1 MDPPEQPPPAQQP
14 PEQHPEAGP
23 PQPFFTMTIAV
34 PGLPPPSPGPGQ
46 EGDEPAGGEH
56 NGPGAGATIYTF
68 QIGAGPPPG
77 EGEPGNADH
86 PPLPPDFFSQF
97 AQPPGAPAPGGNAP
111 EGAGGAAPPPAGGPP
126 AWLFAPFLEFLLP
139 RRDTQPNP
147 EKAAEL
153 LRSLPTVGKRLLKRV
168 DNVVAAQD
176 VDSYEDEEERGWKCG
191 ICLEGMSARQEE
203 EVKEDKKID
212 ETIKGEEKGEDTTD
226 KKEETEE
233 KKDSQ
238 EEPKKTTGVKALP
251 CNHLFHGNCLE
262 PWFATHHTCPTC
274 RLDLDPLYTLNSPPR
289 ASRPARTESIRP
301 ARTGAGSTRASANAH
316 PYARGDRS
324 EGSERPQPPSRQAS
338 SSSIPPAGPSTA
350 TPGPAAGD
358 GSEQTPTEQRQEDGQ
373 PQRPVP
379 RRSQTSHHFF
389 IFSNS
394 PFPPT
399 PRGEH
404 PLAPATGAPA
414 QPSASGSVPPPQTAN
429 TESTSSADAPDAS
442 SPAAAS
448 NSAPSQPEAASL
460 ERSSAP
466 EPSSRP
472 GSPHREGHEDDNG
485 HNAAH
490 DLLRQLDIPSLL
502 DGLFGIGRPPAP
514 PSTDGA
520 PAEGGQE
527 IPASSAEAS
536 AQPARSASAPVE
548 GSGPAPGGNTGALPA
563 DANPAA
569 PNGAPEPD
577 AQHRAHMQM
586 IQSTM
591 DLISRM
597 ARTGGDR
604 PPPLPTGQQG
614 GPGLPAGR
622 PDGLPAGLPAGLP
635 SFLFSR
641 PPMPRAEGEGTPGG
655 PRSGTPGGEFPPMPQ
670 QPEEPSK
677 PPFVP
682 QSLESWTEE
691 KEKVLGWRCEAPECI
706 YGPIIRE
713 EDEDSE
719 MPAVEGEDKQD
730 KDMINIF
737 SPLQPAISHQAA
749 KQAHVDDHQ
758 FTILACS
765 HRWHRGCLE
774 GAARSAAREIR
785 DDGEG
790 KGWVR
795 CERCRNDGWVVP
807 RELEGKGKGRE
818 VPIKASAT
826 TSVVGKKRD
835 REDDD
840 E

>member
-34 PGLPPPSPGPGQ
+34 PGLPPPPPGPGQ
-46 EGDEPAGGEH
+46 EGEEPADGEH
-56 NGPGAGATIYTF
+56 NGPGAGAMIYTF

-77 EGEPGNADH
+77 EGEHGNADH

-97 AQPPGAPAPGGNAP
+97 AQPPGAPAPGGNGP
-111 EGAGGAAPPPAGGPP
+111 EGADGAAPPPAGGPP

-139 RRDTQPNP
+139 RRDPQPNP

-203 EVKEDKKID
+203 EVKEDKKVD

-233 KKDSQ
+233 KKDNQ
-238 EEPKKTTGVKALP
+238 EELKKTTGVKALP
-251 CNHLFHGNCLE
+251 CNHLFHGDCLE

-274 RLDLDPLYTLNSPPR
+274 RLDLDPLYTLDSPPR

-301 ARTGAGSTRASANAH
+301 AHTGAGSTRASANAH

-338 SSSIPPAGPSTA
+338 SSSIPPAGPSTT
-350 TPGPAAGD
+350 TPGAATGD
-358 GSEQTPTEQRQEDGQ
+358 ESEQAQTEQRQDNGQ

-399 PRGEH
+399 PRGEQ
-404 PLAPATGAPA
+404 PPAPATGASA
-414 QPSASGSVPPPQTAN
+414 QTPASGSVPPLQAAN
-429 TESTSSADAPDAS
+429 TEPTSSADAPDAS

-448 NSAPSQPEAASL
+448 TSAPSQPAASL
-460 ERSSAP
+460 GRSSAP
-466 EPSSRP
+466 EPSSSRP
-472 GSPHREGHEDDNG
+472 GSPHPEGHEDDNG
-485 HNAAH
+485 HSAAH
-490 DLLRQLDIPSLL
+490 ALLRQLDIPSLL
-502 DGLFGIGRPPAP
+502 DGLFGLGRPPAP
-514 PSTDGA
+514 SSTDGA

-527 IPASSAEAS
+527 ASASSAEAS

-548 GSGPAPGGNTGALPA
+548 GSGPAPEGSTGAHPA

-577 AQHRAHMQM
+577 VQQRAHMQM

-597 ARTGGDR
+597 ARARGDM

-635 SFLFSR
+635 SFLFSG
-641 PPMPRAEGEGTPGG
+641 PPMPRTEGEGTPGG
-655 PRSGTPGGEFPPMPQ
+655 SRSGTPGGESPPRPQ

-691 KEKVLGWRCEAPECI
+691 KEKVLGWRCEAPECM
-706 YGPIIRE
+706 YGPTIGE

-730 KDMINIF
+730 KEMINIF
-737 SPLQPAISHQAA
+737 SPLQPAISLEAA
-749 KQAHVDDHQ
+749 KQAHTDDHR

-774 GAARSAAREIR
+774 GAARSAGREIK

-807 RELEGKGKGRE
+807 RELEGKGKGKE
-818 VPIKASAT
+818 VPIKVSAT